1 MTAIQSPPKLS
12 LAEFLQQPET
22 KPASEYIDGNI
33 YQKPMPK
40 GKHSRVQI
48 RLGTQINQ
56 VAEPEHIAS
65 AFTELRCT
73 FGGRSIIPDITVFSW
88 QRIPLDA
95 NGEIENTF
103 EINPDWIIEILSPEP
118 SSTRIIDKILFC
130 LNHGTEL
137 GWLIDPQQRLII
149 IFQLG
154 HQPEI
159 KENGDMLP
167 VLNSLANGLQLSVQD
182 VFSWLSLN

>member
-167 VLNSLANGLQLSVQD
+167 VLSSLANGLQLSVQD
-182 VFSWLSLN
+182 MFSWLSLN